1 LFLIP
6 LLDKSAKPEAS
17 NEDEALTVKVD
28 DDNSYRRMVEAMRRI
43 TPLTSALNDNKKSTN
58 IASVGPCRRIEEIE
72 GKKTRVL
79 QGQKNKYNIE
89 PHHPHPAHDES
100 LTFPAKASNCFKFM

>member
-1 LFLIP
+1 
-6 LLDKSAKPEAS
+6 LDKSAKPEAS

-72 GKKTRVL
+72 GKK
-79 QGQKNKYNIE
+79 QGCSKVKKTKNKYNNIE
-89 PHHPHPAHDES
+89 PHHRTN
-100 LTFPAKASNCFKFM
+100 LTTP